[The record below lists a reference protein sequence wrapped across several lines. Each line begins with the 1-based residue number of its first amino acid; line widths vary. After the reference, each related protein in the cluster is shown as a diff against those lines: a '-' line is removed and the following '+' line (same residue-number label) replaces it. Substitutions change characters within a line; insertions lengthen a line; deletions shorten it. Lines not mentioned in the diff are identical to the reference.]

1 MNKRYILA
9 ITLAACLQM
18 QAKAQ
23 QQNSFGPQ
31 QVITT
36 QATDPISVY
45 ATDLDG
51 DGDQDVLSASR
62 FDDKIAWYENNG
74 QGNFSPQQVITTQ
87 ANGARDVYATD
98 LDGDGDQDVLSAS
111 FFDGRIAWYE
121 NDGQGNF
128 GEQQVI
134 TIQATGAYSVYAT
147 DLDGDGDQDV
157 LSASEF
163 NSKIAWYENDGQGS
177 FGEQQIIAAQ
187 TELQPDAG
195 ATVYAADLDGD
206 GDQDVLSASGFIRD
220 DGYILNGEVVWYE
233 NDGQGNFSEQQLITT
248 QVVSPQEVYAAD
260 LDGDGD
266 QDVLSASFS
275 DFKVAW
281 YENDGQGNFGEQQV
295 IENQAFGTRSV
306 YATDLD
312 QDGDQDVL
320 SGFAGRGTEKLAWY
334 ENDGQGNFSEQQVI
348 TTQASFITS
357 VYAADLDGDGDQD
370 VLSASLD
377 DDKIAW
383 YENLLNEQAPTVIGF
398 ALINNNTD
406 QALQSLQDGDVVSLD
421 DLNATTF
428 TVRADA
434 ASAGERIRRVE
445 FSLTSPLGRVIRSEY
460 SPPYSLF
467 SDDRGDY
474 FGRKAIAGEYT
485 LTATPYYLNS
495 TGEEITGISNTIN
508 FTFTGGSRPVV
519 NSFTLVNNNT
529 DEDVQPLENGDKISL
544 DDLNSSTFT
553 VRANVL
559 PRQQRVRR
567 VEFRLNAPAGQRGA
581 LRSEYAA
588 PYSLFSDDRGDYFGR
603 EAYVGEYKLTATP
616 YYLNSAEEE
625 IAGTS
630 ETIRFTFTNSQSRLA
645 ASAGIAYPVPFNET
659 LTLKLGTTD
668 MSQTQIQLVHGYGQ
682 VYEMLAN
689 QVSQSEQGL
698 VLNLAKLPSGPYTV
712 RVITEGQLQTFRV
725 SKE

>member
-134 TIQATGAYSVYAT
+134 DNQATGAYSVYAT

-163 NSKIAWYENDGQGS
+163 NSKIAWYENDGQGN
-177 FGEQQIIAAQ
+177 FGEQQVIAAQ

-398 ALINNNTD
+398 D
-406 QALQSLQDGDVVSLD
+406 
-421 DLNATTF
+421 
-428 TVRADA
+428 
-434 ASAGERIRRVE
+434 
-445 FSLTSPLGRVIRSEY
+445 
-460 SPPYSLF
+460 
-467 SDDRGDY
+467 
-474 FGRKAIAGEYT
+474 
-485 LTATPYYLNS
+485 
-495 TGEEITGISNTIN
+495 
-508 FTFTGGSRPVV
+508 
-519 NSFTLVNNNT
+519 
-529 DEDVQPLENGDKISL
+529 
-544 DDLNSSTFT
+544 
-553 VRANVL
+553 VL
-559 PRQQRVRR
+559 PK
-567 VEFRLNAPAGQRGA
+567 
-581 LRSEYAA
+581 YW
-588 PYSLFSDDRGDYFGR
+588 
-603 EAYVGEYKLTATP
+603 T
-616 YYLNSAEEE
+616 AEEL
-625 IAGTS
+625 S
-630 ETIRFTFTNSQSRLA
+630 
-645 ASAGIAYPVPFNET
+645 
-659 LTLKLGTTD
+659 
-668 MSQTQIQLVHGYGQ
+668 
-682 VYEMLAN
+682 
-689 QVSQSEQGL
+689 
-698 VLNLAKLPSGPYTV
+698 
-712 RVITEGQLQTFRV
+712 
-725 SKE
+725 